1 MKTYAVLII
10 AIMAAFSFKCFGQS
24 INRTSQN
31 IAALGN
37 TTSQSNNSPKDDRV
51 IVAYEVEETINMT
64 FGKRI
69 TKYEVSKLSM
79 VSTYD
84 LGPHNTR
91 VVTPVYGKAK
101 VKTVEAGL
109 HSKAIVDTARTNIKP
124 IKVGV
129 IAPAE
134 AQKYLTIDVIST
146 YEKVLEK
153 GYISLDMLMK
163 VADRAYFDGDFAIA
177 AKYYSQLFSLT
188 NNLESMYYYRYA
200 QSLKGINQI
209 EKADEMMKLF
219 EVKNA
224 AFEVVKEK

>member
-1 MKTYAVLII
+1 MKTYAVLFI
-10 AIMAAFSFKCFGQS
+10 AITAAFSFKCFGQS
-24 INRTSQN
+24 TNHTSN

-37 TTSQSNNSPKDDRV
+37 TTSQSNNLSKDDLV
-51 IVAYEVEETINMT
+51 IVAYDVEETINMA

-79 VSTYD
+79 VNTYD

-101 VKTVEAGL
+101 VKTVEVGMQ
-109 HSKAIVDTARTNIKP
+109 SKAFVDTIRTNIKP
-124 IKVGV
+124 IKVDV

-134 AQKYLTIDVIST
+134 ARKYLTIDVIDT
-146 YEKVLEK
+146 YEKVLDK
-153 GYISLDMLMK
+153 GYTSLDMLIK
-163 VADRAYFDGDFAIA
+163 VADRAYFDDDFAIA
-177 AKYYSQLFSLT
+177 VKYYSQLFSLT
-188 NNLESMYYYRYA
+188 NNLDSMYYYRYA

-219 EVKNA
+219 EIKNSA
-224 AFEVVKEK
+224 YKVVRE